1 MAVGVDRPGIVA
13 AVTGVFVEQ
22 GCNIEDSSMT
32 VLQGHFAM
40 MLVVTTP
47 EGTTS
52 AVLDTALGAPASQ
65 FDLVVAVRGF
75 DDEGSDGGIEEND
88 PTAEGIGYGDDEA
101 SAWTVSVHG
110 ADHPGIVHGVASYL
124 ASRSVNIV
132 DLGTRVIG
140 PNDGRVY
147 SMVLEVEL
155 PAGVATDGLSTQLR
169 QLGEQLGVAVTLHRA
184 DADIL

>member
-47 EGTTS
+47 EATTS

-65 FDLVVAVRGF
+65 FDLVVAVRAF
-75 DDEGSDGGIEEND
+75 DGEASDRGGEENE
-88 PTAEGIGYGDDEA
+88 PAAEGIGYGDDEA

-110 ADHPGIVHGVASYL
+110 ADHPGIVHGVASFL

-132 DLGTRVIG
+132 DLGTRVVG
-140 PNDGRVY
+140 PDEGRVY

-155 PAGVATDGLSTQLR
+155 PAGIDSDGLSTQLR
-169 QLGEQLGVAVTLHRA
+169 QLGDQLGVVVTLHRA